1 MYTSAKS
8 NPKSQKDFRR
18 HLRNNLTPAE
28 ITLWGY
34 LKNGQVGGY
43 KFRRQHG
50 LGQYVMDFYCP
61 ELKLCVELDGEV
73 HDSEQAFNHDEE
85 RTAFLQENGISVLRF
100 ENYIVRE
107 DIQTIIN
114 AILLFAEERK

>member
-107 DIQTIIN
+107 DIQAIIN

>member
-1 MYTSAKS
+1 MYTAAKS

-107 DIQTIIN
+107 DIQAIIN

>member
-1 MYTSAKS
+1 MYTAAKS

-73 HDSEQAFNHDEE
+73 HDSKQAFNHDEE

-107 DIQTIIN
+107 DIQAIIN